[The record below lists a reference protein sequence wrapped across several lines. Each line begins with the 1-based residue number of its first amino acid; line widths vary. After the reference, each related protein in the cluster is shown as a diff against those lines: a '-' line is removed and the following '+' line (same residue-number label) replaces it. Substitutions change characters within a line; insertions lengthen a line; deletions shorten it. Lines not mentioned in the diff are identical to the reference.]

1 MDFTDLLDSVL
12 LTSMKNWDPFYFCM
26 LFNMEFDEDN
36 TKELFNSS
44 FSDTD
49 LMSSVEQIEHIPYQP
64 VVEETTMDDDD
75 LLAAVNKIEQE

>member
-1 MDFTDLLDSVL
+1 MDFADPPDSAL
-12 LTSMKNWDPFYFCM
+12 LTSMENWDLFYLHM

-49 LMSSVEQIEHIPYQP
+49 LMSLVEQIECISYQP
-64 VVEETTMDDDD
+64 IVEDITMDDVD
-75 LLAAVNKIEQE
+75 LLAAINKIEQE